1 MRQDKGGTRSRDGG
15 KGAQA
20 EGTAKGKDP
29 RQKGARSV
37 RKDQVRE
44 PWKHKGSAW
53 DMALWIADQ
62 KPQSDH
68 KGLKH
73 QAEGL

>member
-1 MRQDKGGTRSRDGG
+1 MKQEKGGTRSTDGG

-29 RQKGARSV
+29 RQKRARSV

-44 PWKHKGSAW
+44 PWKHKGSAR
-53 DMALWIADQ
+53 DMALWTAEQ
-62 KPQSDH
+62 GPQPDH
-68 KGLKH
+68 
-73 QAEGL
+73 EGSQTPG